1 MDRIAVFWS
10 GGKDSAL
17 LLRYLLESEEVE
29 VHSLVT
35 TLNQGIDRVTM
46 HGTREALIEQQAVAI
61 GLPLHKMWMPE
72 QVDNATYEKIFLETL
87 ESLKIE
93 GVTRVAFGDIFLQD
107 IKEYREKLLKG
118 TSLKPLFPL
127 WERDTYVLMNF
138 FLRDGFEALTTSID
152 ESKLSPAFLARKVD
166 YPFLQELPENVDPC
180 GENGEFHTFV
190 YNGPYFKNQIE
201 FTIGE
206 RVTKHYGGD
215 NGVSFSFCDLIP
227 EKSVDDVYT

>member
-17 LLRYLLESEEVE
+17 LLRYLLEAEEVE

-35 TLNQGIDRVTM
+35 TLNESLHRVTM
-46 HGTREALIEQQAVAI
+46 HGTRELLIDQQAAAI
-61 GLPLHKMWMPE
+61 GLPLHKMWMPDE
-72 QVDNATYEKIFLETL
+72 VDNQTYEKVFHETL
-87 ESLKIE
+87 ESLKEE

-127 WERDTYVLMNF
+127 WQRDTYVLINF
-138 FLRDGFEALTTSID
+138 FLRDGFEALTTSMD

-166 YPFLQELPENVDPC
+166 SVFLQELPENVDPC

-190 YNGPYFKNQIE
+190 YNGPYFKNQIP

-206 RVTKHYGGD
+206 RVSKHYGEE
-215 NGVSFSFCDLIP
+215 NGPSFAFCDLIP